1 MAVTRHKLY
10 DVTLGILVLGL
21 AAATLLALPT
31 VLPDPPPGIG
41 EISEIIEEIKS
52 GEAEEEAKANAQE
65 PGIVPMASPCLM
77 RRPQLALGVDRRWRH
92 GFAAST
98 IATRI
103 ATRAAML
110 DDLMASAEDDVARWR
125 VDVAFVE
132 MALRAEDTQAA
143 LGHLANAAG
152 RDVPPSCRADEAFF
166 AALLA
171 TDRVEAAELLARA
184 IEIDPVFW
192 SALERLALASV
203 EGTGADAQRCETDV
217 VRTLETV
224 VQLGALAEKHT
235 QFQRLNRALEAMPA
249 NGRTALLRGMILRQT
264 GEWEAARAAYQQGLA
279 GLGQS
284 QCDAVL
290 REGLNGMFAA
300 TEDEQ

>member
-41 EISEIIEEIKS
+41 EISE
-52 GEAEEEAKANAQE
+52 
-65 PGIVPMASPCLM
+65 
-77 RRPQLALGVDRRWRH
+77 
-92 GFAAST
+92 
-98 IATRI
+98 
-103 ATRAAML
+103 ML

-249 NGRTALLRGMILRQT
+249 NGRT
-264 GEWEAARAAYQQGLA
+264 
-279 GLGQS
+279 
-284 QCDAVL
+284 V
-290 REGLNGMFAA
+290 
-300 TEDEQ
+300 